1 MKSRAINKKIEKVK
15 CEGQSLLVA
24 NKKIPGFA
32 VGEQENVKTKLS
44 VYYLE
49 SLNFKDPLNG

>member
-44 VYYLE
+44 V
-49 SLNFKDPLNG
+49 